1 MLEDLIKA
9 LGLGPTLPV
18 ATGIPDGKEAAM
30 SSVPVVREIPQVS
43 PTEVPVVQ
51 PTVDQ
56 TPPPISSLA
65 AMANGGGVE
74 TPYQIPDWLK
84 VDAAPEYT
92 GAVFNPNPEA
102 PTAEDLSNEEA
113 MLNREKVFEAPG
125 VKELVSAADAVDPNT
140 LNLKPED
147 DSQVK
152 EVGTKATKLIE
163 QGEDP
168 KTVMQMAGDALGSLF
183 DDDAIKQALIY
194 YTGARLMGYSAS
206 GSGMAAGNL
215 LQRGWAAQ
223 NKNATDQAEA
233 DRNTDL
239 AALKA
244 RTPDRSKTVQM
255 FDTDSKKI
263 IEVNM
268 APNGDAYP
276 PGSEKG
282 FNAASAGLVTYRP
295 ATHKTFNDIDNDMV
309 TYTNKAMNDALAS
322 LKDEEIYPNAEYTK
336 GLFEDGLAV
345 SQLVQHATRRLKD
358 SGVDYDTPAFR
369 NALSNTIKSEVLKVA
384 KGGEAVDN
392 ETMTKD
398 LIGTVESNWLKA
410 SLEGAV
416 PKFVLGKYT
425 KWGDDGK
432 GVTYDKDFELPRE
445 DQTRLFDTASG
456 INRQFLDYYT
466 EKNPKNKAKIRKTIT
481 QTNTISNLSK
491 VFTTNVMSDKKAA
504 THWQQVADKSNPPTN
519 AFSAWLQSE
528 KSDTAMHP
536 LNYKGL
542 NNSSVK
548 SKAEDMYES
557 QLKD

>member
-1 MLEDLIKA
+1 M
-9 LGLGPTLPV
+9 
-18 ATGIPDGKEAAM
+18 
-30 SSVPVVREIPQVS
+30 
-43 PTEVPVVQ
+43 
-51 PTVDQ
+51 
-56 TPPPISSLA
+56 
-65 AMANGGGVE
+65 
-74 TPYQIPDWLK
+74 
-84 VDAAPEYT
+84 
-92 GAVFNPNPEA
+92 
-102 PTAEDLSNEEA
+102 
-113 MLNREKVFEAPG
+113 
-125 VKELVSAADAVDPNT
+125 
-140 LNLKPED
+140 
-147 DSQVK
+147 
-152 EVGTKATKLIE
+152 
-163 QGEDP
+163 
-168 KTVMQMAGDALGSLF
+168 
-183 DDDAIKQALIY
+183 
-194 YTGARLMGYSAS
+194 
-206 GSGMAAGNL
+206 
-215 LQRGWAAQ
+215 
-223 NKNATDQAEA
+223 
-233 DRNTDL
+233 
-239 AALKA
+239 
-244 RTPDRSKTVQM
+244 
-255 FDTDSKKI
+255 
-263 IEVNM
+263 
-268 APNGDAYP
+268 
-276 PGSEKG
+276 
-282 FNAASAGLVTYRP
+282 
-295 ATHKTFNDIDNDMV
+295 
-309 TYTNKAMNDALAS
+309 
-322 LKDEEIYPNAEYTK
+322 
-336 GLFEDGLAV
+336 
-345 SQLVQHATRRLKD
+345 QHATRRLKD

-425 KWGDDGK
+425 QWGDDGK

-445 DQTRLFDTASG
+445 DQTRLFDTASS

-542 NNSSVK
+542 NNPSVK